1 MKQLRN
7 VDKCQWKT
15 RWQGVIG
22 KMSLDIQ
29 KTGKVTEFESK
40 FEEQMCESN
49 GVLDIAGQGLA
60 DLTIS
65 QACARERRGER
76 ERETQGEGVGGRETE
91 RERERDY
98 DETMLRRCIV
108 TWSSERPGRIWSPR
122 S

>member
-40 FEEQMCESN
+40 FEQQMCESD
-49 GVLDIAGQGLA
+49 GCWILPAKGW
-60 DLTIS
+60 LTLPFRRHVPV
-65 QACARERRGER
+65 REGER
-76 ERETQGEGVGGRETE
+76 ERERRRGRE
-91 RERERDY
+91 
-98 DETMLRRCIV
+98 
-108 TWSSERPGRIWSPR
+108 
-122 S
+122 